1 MNKKLVLTAV
11 FAASVLGLSGC
22 SCFQQTSGIWGNDSS
37 GAMMKAGEFKL
48 LLAPEVFKG
57 SRYEGYQTAWSRVAQ
72 VAAGLGWKAE
82 AEEGLATGKLD
93 ENKRLFSYPDTADR
107 VISGNFYTLRSRVG
121 MKDNGDL
128 NPKKADLTLK
138 YSAKD
143 GKPMPVEAFM
153 KGLPEGTKA
162 KAEVNVY
169 GYSDKK
175 AGNNVEHA
183 TISVTY
189 KKQPVLNGKETV
201 EWFAEKYPVL
211 NTMGIPAG
219 TVVNVPKSK
228 FVVTYATTVGKLKR
242 GDVEFEVESCAWYN
256 KETGEFV
263 TGEVSWRADAKDVK
277 ASYELFNAVQHQAA
291 EILDAGKSKN
301 ALIK

>member
-1 MNKKLVLTAV
+1 MNKKLILTAV
-11 FAASVLGLSGC
+11 FAASVLALCGC
-22 SCFQQTSGIWGNDSS
+22 STFEQKTGIWGNDSY
-37 GAMMKAGEFKL
+37 GAVMKAGEFKL

-57 SRYEGYQTAWSRVAQ
+57 SRIEGYQTAWSRVAQ
-72 VAAGLGWKAE
+72 IAANLGWKAE
-82 AEEGLATGKLD
+82 AEEGLANGKLD
-93 ENKRLFSYPDTADR
+93 ENVRLFSYPDTPDR
-107 VISGNFYTLRSRVG
+107 VISDNYYTLRHRVG
-121 MKDNGDL
+121 MKPSGQL

-169 GYSDKK
+169 GYTDKK

-183 TISVTY
+183 TISVTF
-189 KKQPVLNGKETV
+189 KKQPVLTGKETV

-219 TVVNVPKSK
+219 TIVNVPKSK

-256 KETGEFV
+256 KQTGEFV

-277 ASYELFNAVQHQAA
+277 ASYELFNAFQQKAP